1 MQVKIEESWKNV
13 LHQEFTAPYF
23 SQITEHLKIER
34 DLNKVIFPPGSL
46 IFNAFDKTPFD
57 KLKVVILGQDPYHQP
72 KQAMGLCFSV
82 PDNVPPPRSL
92 QNIFKELQSD
102 IGMPIPNKG
111 DLTQW
116 AAQGVLL
123 LNTVLTVRQSEPGS
137 HSRIGWLN
145 FTDAVIKK
153 ISDKK
158 SGVVFLLWGKYAQE
172 KKTLIDAS
180 KHFILE
186 AAHPSPLSAHNGFFG
201 CKHFSK
207 TNTLL
212 VHQGKNAIDWSTT

>member
-13 LHQEFTAPYF
+13 LHHEFTAPYF

-57 KLKVVILGQDPYHQP
+57 KLKVVILGQDPNHQP
-72 KQAMGLCFSV
+72 NQAMGLCFSV

-102 IGMPIPNKG
+102 IGMPIPNNG